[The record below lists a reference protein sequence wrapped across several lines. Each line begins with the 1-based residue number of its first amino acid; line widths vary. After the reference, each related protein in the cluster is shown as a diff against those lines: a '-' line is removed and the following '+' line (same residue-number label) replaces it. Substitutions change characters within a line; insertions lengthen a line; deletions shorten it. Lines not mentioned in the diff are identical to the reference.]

1 MPKSLLKSSLAIFLF
16 IQFPAFHAPAQTAQP
31 QKQSKTSQQLYQEAN
46 NYIQSK
52 LAPRREPTQELR
64 DTLKAEQVDFAK
76 RNAAELA
83 ARSNRTPT
91 DEYYLGLLYHLAED
105 APSAVAAMKKLL
117 ADHPDFSGTGRQTA
131 RVVIAK
137 NSLMIKQL
145 DEAERALAEYGANQP
160 QTPDNRY
167 ALEAELAF
175 ALFAA
180 KKYEAVPGHARSALE
195 AVRQIRSS
203 RTNGVYDRDNRLM
216 SLSSLMADAYYKMK
230 KKDDALNAIRELR
243 DVALDLPSSNL
254 YRMVRDKLRDMGK
267 WSEADSLVEAE
278 KARYEAPELVIEHWL
293 GDADIK
299 PADLRGKVVVVDFWA
314 TWCGPCRRMYPNL
327 NRWHEKYRDKGIV
340 VIGATSFYGRQ
351 DGVRMAREEELQYL
365 REFAR
370 KQRLN
375 YHIGVA
381 PSGIN
386 SFNYGVR
393 GIPTT
398 ILIDRRGMVRFIS
411 VGVSDE
417 ELRLLDD
424 MVGKLVKEQVSI
436 ETAQPVK

>member
-16 IQFPAFHAPAQTAQP
+16 IQLPAFQSPAQTTQP
-31 QKQSKTSQQLYQEAN
+31 QQQSKTSQQLYREAN
-46 NYIQSK
+46 DYIQSK
-52 LAPRREPTQELR
+52 LVPGREPTGDLMKK
-64 DTLKAEQVDFAK
+64 LKAQQIDIAK
-76 RNAAELA
+76 SNAAELA
-83 ARSNRTPT
+83 ARSKRSPI
-91 DEYYLGLLYHLAED
+91 DEYYLGLLYHLAEE
-105 APSAVAAMKKLL
+105 AASALATMKKLL
-117 ADHPDFSGTGRQTA
+117 VEHPNFSQTGKQSA

-137 NSLMIKQL
+137 GALRLKQL
-145 DEAERALAEYGANQP
+145 DEAERAISEYGDNQP

-180 KKYEAVPGHARSALE
+180 KKYDAVPGHARAALE
-195 AVRQIRSS
+195 AVRGIKTA
-203 RTNGVYDRDNRLM
+203 RTKEVYDRDNRLM

-230 KKDDALNAIRELR
+230 RKDDALNAMRELR
-243 DVALDLPSSNL
+243 EVALDLPSSNL
-254 YRMVRDKLRDMGK
+254 YRMVRNKLSYMGK
-267 WSEADSLVEAE
+267 WGEADSLVEAE

-293 GDADIK
+293 GEEEVK

-314 TWCGPCRRMYPNL
+314 TWCGPCRLMYPNL
-327 NRWHEKYRDKGIV
+327 IRWHEKYRDKGIV
-340 VIGATSFYGRQ
+340 VIGSTKFYGEQ
-351 DGVRMAREEELQYL
+351 DGERMTREEELQYL
-365 REFAR
+365 RRFVRRE
-370 KQRLN
+370 KLN

-386 SFNYGVR
+386 DFNYGVR

-411 VGVSDE
+411 VGVTDK

-424 MVGKLVKEQVSI
+424 LVSKLVKEQVSS